1 MTATKSKP
9 TTADPDP
16 AQEAPDE
23 HDPFDDLPAPRN
35 VIEALARVTWQIGGI
50 SKLTPEQRRRLT
62 GVAGEP
68 GGVNFAYRGIDQIA
82 SAAQPLFGRYGVVIV
97 PKANTPEVIKII
109 KGNATM
115 ETTAW
120 TRTTVEVEWS
130 IYGPGG
136 PEDKIT
142 AVTIGVADDNA
153 DKSVNKAM
161 TAAFKNVLL
170 RVLCIGDPQDDTDSY
185 QRQPEDYNDP
195 EPAGPPEPTP
205 VQKLFERVKA
215 AAGTPAADAMKETAA
230 ELKLKLTEKS
240 LAENAGLFQRIEKLL
255 DEEDARAKVAEQDA
269 AAEAPQTEEAADGT
283 EA

>member
-9 TTADPDP
+9 TTPDPDP

-115 ETTAW
+115 DTTTW

-205 VQKLFERVKA
+205 VQKLWQRVVVA
-215 AAGTPAADAMKETAA
+215 ASTPAADAMKETAA
-230 ELKLKLTEKS
+230 SLNLKLTERS

-255 DEEDARAKVAEQDA
+255 DEEDARAKAAEQDA
-269 AAEAPQTEEAADGT
+269 AAEAPQTEEATDGT

>member
-97 PKANTPEVIKII
+97 PKANTPEVNKII

-205 VQKLFERVKA
+205 VQKLWQRVLVA
-215 AAGTPAADAMKETAA
+215 ASTPAADAMKETAA
-230 ELKLKLTEKS
+230 SLNLKLTERS